1 MDIEDSSI
9 DLWGSCRKGGA
20 HEISTQLKREI
31 LSKSGRHRARIFSY
45 GPEAVVGE
53 EDSQKVKTADG
64 RCCCRMV
71 KRCSRQLVKRLAVTT
86 PQLTFMRPGVVRS
99 LQLRAYGLLMLI
111 GRVSSLAANDW

>member
-1 MDIEDSSI
+1 MDVEDRSK

-20 HEISTQLKREI
+20 HEISTQLKKEI
-31 LSKSGRHRARIFSY
+31 LSQSGGNRAPISSY

-64 RCCCRMV
+64 RCCRMV

-86 PQLTFMRPGVVRS
+86 PQLTFKRPGVVRS
-99 LQLRAYGLLMLI
+99 LQLRAYGVDVD
-111 GRVSSLAANDW
+111 R